1 MLTKLEDQL
10 FEQMDRLAKAPTK
23 EIASEVNRSEAMC
36 HLTAQVVDTARVR
49 VTMVKLAAEY
59 GTVNRE
65 DIPKLLGQP
74 PGPKMITNA
83 KRTA

>member
-10 FEQMDRLAKAPTK
+10 FEQMNRLAKAPPD
-23 EIASEVNRSEAMC
+23 EIPSEVDRSEAMC
-36 HLTAQVVDTARVR
+36 HLTAQAVDAARVR
-49 VTMVKLAAEY
+49 LAVVKLAAEY

-65 DIPKLLGQP
+65 DIPKLLGEA
-74 PGPKMITNA
+74 PGPKMITGA